1 MSFSTATIAS
11 RATVIAVD
19 TRTVPKVVYLPTVS
33 TNQGRIL
40 ILKDYYGVATNS
52 TITVSTTGTD
62 LIDDVNWTATMR
74 SSFMTMSLL
83 SDGLRSW
90 RITGLYNGAL
100 IPPPSGSFLP
110 TQISGL
116 RLWLDPTDSSTVTR
130 SGANVSAWADKSGNG
145 WNMTTQNG
153 SPQYNT
159 SLINN
164 LPGMD
169 VTNSSAF
176 ISVANQTISSNASL
190 AMILVVKSGIANWGS
205 FFTHGSR
212 DTDIAMER
220 NSISAGTTLQFQTAN
235 DNTGANITYTVD
247 QNSLYLGTITTGTS
261 RFFERFGG
269 GTTTTATGTNG
280 YSMASG
286 LQTIR
291 IGRSDA
297 GESCNS
303 LLGEIVYYNK
313 VLSTLE
319 RQQVEGYLAWKWGL
333 QGSLPADHPYKNA
346 PP

>member
-1 MSFSTATIAS
+1 MSFSNITIPS
-11 RATVIAVD
+11 YTTLIPVD
-19 TRTVPKVVYLPTVS
+19 TRSNNLKVLFLPTVS

-40 ILKDYYGVATNS
+40 VLKDYYGTCANS
-52 TITVSTTGTD
+52 TCTISTTGTD
-62 LIDDVNWTATMR
+62 LIDDYNWTTSMR
-74 SSFMTMSLL
+74 SSFMTLSFL

-90 RITGLYNGAL
+90 RTIGWYNGAL
-100 IPPPSGSFLP
+100 TPSSSTFSP
-110 TQISGL
+110 VQIGGL
-116 RLWLDPTDSSTVTR
+116 VLWLDPTDASTVTR
-130 SGANVSAWADKSGNG
+130 TGANVSAWADKSSNG

-164 LPGMD
+164 LAGMD
-169 VTNSSAF
+169 VTNNSGF

-212 DTDIAMER
+212 DTDLALER

-269 GTTTTATGTNG
+269 GTTTTATGTNS

-297 GESCNS
+297 GEACNS
-303 LLGEIVYYNK
+303 LLGEILYYNK
-313 VLSTLE
+313 VLSTTE